1 MRISVITPVF
11 NGERYIEETVCSVLE
26 AIGEKDIEYL
36 VIDDGSTD
44 KTGEILKKYQ
54 PKIKVIRQVNSGE
67 SSAVNTGF
75 NNASGDFVLVVSADD
90 PLFTP
95 DIFQNVPEYF
105 DSNPDL
111 VVWYPDWQMIDQGGN
126 VIKIVTVDEYSDEKL
141 IGRFLCLPG
150 PGAFIRKS
158 AALSIDGRNAK
169 WKFVGDYDFWLR
181 ISRIGRLERR
191 PRVLAQWRFHDES
204 TSISQRGVSMYNER
218 ISVIEE
224 FVDRYPIVP
233 KIRRMARGH
242 AHYFAALLAFY
253 APEIKGKNTLI
264 RAFLLRGGWLEEAQI
279 RVVAYIFFMPLSP
292 KLKPV
297 LIKYLG
303 KWLKGRK

>member
-1 MRISVITPVF
+1 MRLSVITPVF
-11 NGERYIEETVCSVLE
+11 NGERYIEETICSVLE
-26 AIGEKDIEYL
+26 AIGEKNIEYL

-44 KTGEILKKYQ
+44 KTNDILKKYQ

-75 NNASGDFVLVVSADD
+75 DNACGDFVLVVSADD

-95 DIFQNVPEYF
+95 GIFQNVPEYF

-111 VVWYPDWQMIDQGGN
+111 VVWYPDWQMIDQNGQ
-126 VIKIVTVDEYSDEKL
+126 VIKIVTVDEYSDERL

-158 AALSIDGRNAK
+158 AALSINGRNAK

-218 ISVIEE
+218 IEVIEE
-224 FVDRYPIVP
+224 FLKLNRISAELT
-233 KIRRMARGH
+233 RMARAH
-242 AHYFAALLAFY
+242 AYYFASLLAFY
-253 APEIKGKNTLI
+253 SSEIQGKRTLAKAFCI
-264 RAFLLRGGWLEEAQI
+264 RRRWIEEAQF
-279 RVVAYIFFMPLSP
+279 RVVLFILLMPMST

-297 LIKYLG
+297 LVKYFRS
-303 KWLKGRK
+303 WLKGKK